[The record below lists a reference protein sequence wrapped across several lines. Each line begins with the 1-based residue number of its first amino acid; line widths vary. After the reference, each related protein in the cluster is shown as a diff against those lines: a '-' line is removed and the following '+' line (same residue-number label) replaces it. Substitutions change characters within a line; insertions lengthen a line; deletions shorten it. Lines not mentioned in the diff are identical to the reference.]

1 MPLYCPSSSQCLV
14 AWCSF
19 AVTRRTHTIGI
30 QRNAVQIM
38 IACQQTASWRA
49 IVEDVSLP
57 LGSSESRSHA
67 ASGFDRLR
75 ITRFTY
81 VFASSLTPLRVYLQ
95 FPCACFCHL
104 RAEGLRAGYIFQFIR
119 VSGPVQVFGRR
130 NAETFPALGQ
140 PASEKRQGTKSRG
153 VGHRLCGERYG
164 DLARA

>member
-1 MPLYCPSSSQCLV
+1 MPLYWPSSSQCLP
-14 AWCSF
+14 ARCSF

-49 IVEDVSLP
+49 IVEDVSLA

-67 ASGFDRLR
+67 TSGFDRLR

-95 FPCACFCHL
+95 SPCACFCHL
-104 RAEGLRAGYIFQFIR
+104 RAEGLRAAR
-119 VSGPVQVFGRR
+119 VLQKQDTRSTG
-130 NAETFPALGQ
+130 
-140 PASEKRQGTKSRG
+140 
-153 VGHRLCGERYG
+153 C
-164 DLARA
+164 

>member
-1 MPLYCPSSSQCLV
+1 MPLYWPSLSQCLA

-67 ASGFDRLR
+67 VSGFDRLR

-119 VSGPVQVFGRR
+119 ASGPGPFRPIVAVQQYVRSWR
-130 NAETFPALGQ
+130 
-140 PASEKRQGTKSRG
+140 KSRHG
-153 VGHRLCGERYG
+153 ADIANRSSLTRS
-164 DLARA
+164 